1 VAVLPPEVTTVAEE
15 SESGMVVVVVPPLEV
30 RTWLTVGLEARVTDS
45 VPPYGVTTWT
55 VDGVGDGA
63 NEMELTNSELGR
75 V

>member
-1 VAVLPPEVTTVAEE
+1 
-15 SESGMVVVVVPPLEV
+15 
-30 RTWLTVGLEARVTDS
+30 VTDS

>member
-1 VAVLPPEVTTVAEE
+1 
-15 SESGMVVVVVPPLEV
+15 V